1 MDNQLNT
8 KKGILIANKEYSHKT
23 ELPHSMSLG
32 ITDLTVISLS

>member
-32 ITDLTVISLS
+32 ITDVILVI